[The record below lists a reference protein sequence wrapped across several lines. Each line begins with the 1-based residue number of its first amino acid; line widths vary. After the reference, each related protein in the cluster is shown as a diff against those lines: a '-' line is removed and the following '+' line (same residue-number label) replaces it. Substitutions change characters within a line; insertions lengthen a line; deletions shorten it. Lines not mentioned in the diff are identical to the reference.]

1 MPIANCV
8 ISQECSQSAGSLI
21 ALWAQESEISPQ
33 HMTIN
38 IITSSEQLG
47 SKYKIMANLAL
58 PSMWSTSDISLLQI
72 GLAKALSKHF
82 SVTINEVHVITN
94 IITSGMVVESGQEI
108 KW

>member
-8 ISQECSQSAGSLI
+8 ITKECTQGASDLI
-21 ALWAQESEISPQ
+21 ALWAKESEISPE

-38 IITSSEQLG
+38 IVTSSEQLG
-47 SKYKIMANLAL
+47 NKYKIMANLAL
-58 PSMWSTSDISLLQI
+58 PSMWSRSDVSLLQI

-82 SVTINEVHVITN
+82 AVTIHEVHVISN
-94 IITSGMVVESGQEI
+94 IVTSGLVVESGQEI